1 MREVPTFSIIIPTYN
16 VEPYIARCLDSCIN
30 QTFGDIEIIVVDDCG
45 SDDSV
50 RIAQTYALKD
60 SRISIVHNKRNLGTL
75 HSRLEG
81 IKYARG
87 TYILFVDADDYLIPN
102 ACETLYPY
110 LAKNPDIIH
119 FKAFYQGDKNA
130 SLLANI
136 THKARYILPNQ
147 WSKAPLRDSQ
157 IAYNFFLKSKH
168 FPKFTI
174 WDKCYSM
181 ELLRESLA
189 YLQHITAPICI
200 VDDMVL
206 FFVISHLAQN
216 YTSTRKRLVCYCL
229 NQTSMS
235 QDSQKTH
242 RRIDEM
248 RNAIKAFEFLSKI
261 FEAHNSKQIAH
272 TLSEHLRALIV
283 LESRFDSCV
292 GTKGGGNAGLCPES
306 STPAKSA
313 IAVAQVLAQNFTMSI
328 AIAVFVCLYRFSKIL
343 ESLSDL
349 CAHCRLYPKL
359 WQNQTLTYRPSHTLN
374 SLPLIYGR
382 SA

>member
-1 MREVPTFSIIIPTYN
+1 MPTFSIIIPTYN

-81 IKYARG
+81 VKYARG

-174 WDKCYSM
+174 WDKCYKAS
-181 ELLRESLA
+181 LLREILPYFEHIHTSLNKA
-189 YLQHITAPICI
+189 T
-200 VDDMVL
+200 DMVT
-206 FFVISHLAQN
+206 FFVIANLAKH
-216 YTSTRKRLVCYCL
+216 YISLKTPLYVYCL
-229 NQTSMS
+229 NHHSITHNPNAKAKRISDMQDVIHTIQTLS
-235 QDSQKTH
+235 Q
-242 RRIDEM
+242 
-248 RNAIKAFEFLSKI
+248 NLKAPY
-261 FEAHNSKQIAH
+261 ADTIAH
-272 TLSEHLRALIV
+272 TLSEHLRALII

-292 GTKGGGNAGLCPES
+292 GTKGGGNTQI
-306 STPAKSA
+306 STARQMVQVAIPAH
-313 IAVAQVLAQNFTMSI
+313 MP
-328 AIAVFVCLYRFSKIL
+328 RFSKIL

-349 CAHCRLYPKL
+349 CAHSHLYPKL
-359 WQNQTLTYRPSHTLN
+359 WQNQTLAYRPSHTLN

>member
-248 RNAIKAFEFLSKI
+248 CNAIKAFEFLSKI

-272 TLSEHLRALIV
+272 TLSEYLRALII

-292 GTKGGGNAGLCPES
+292 GTKGGGNAQI
-306 STPAKSA
+306 STTRQMVQVAIPAHM
-313 IAVAQVLAQNFTMSI
+313 L
-328 AIAVFVCLYRFSKIL
+328 RFSKIL